1 MHAWALVIAVAL
13 GGVGQL
19 FLKMGSIQGKVS
31 EELITFPT
39 VMGLLIYF
47 GSAVL
52 YIYSLRRI
60 PLYLA
65 FPSMSA
71 SYALVAYSAHLIW
84 GDPFGPKQMIGLGL
98 ITAGIV
104 SLSQR

>member
-1 MHAWALVIAVAL
+1 MHDWALIVAVAL
-13 GGVGQL
+13 GAVGQL
-19 FLKMGSIQGKVS
+19 FLKMGSIQGRVS
-31 EELITFPT
+31 GDLITLPAF
-39 VMGLLIYF
+39 VGLLIYF
-47 GSAVL
+47 GSALL
-52 YIYSLRRI
+52 YIYSLRKI

-84 GDPFGPKQMIGLGL
+84 GDPFGPRQIVGLAM

-104 SLSQR
+104 CLVQR